1 MRGSRVPGRLGL
13 VLALGGSL
21 LGGLARA
28 AEIEAQG
35 PSECPDSAEL
45 GFRVERNVGVPL
57 AQAPAVKFVVTMQR
71 AAGAYAARLSAAAE
85 GDTQTKERALGGADC
100 NELADAVVVAMT
112 LALGEAASDET
123 AAPPPV
129 ASAPA
134 EAALPPAL
142 EARASEAA
150 PSAAVPDDPQPSEP
164 ARAGGLSPSLSL
176 GVLVD
181 AGSLPDPGL
190 GAAVGVTLS
199 WERVQLRALGTI
211 LFEQHTEVGGA
222 SPAPGAD
229 LQLFAGSLHG
239 CTTAVGAS
247 GRGFLVPV
255 CLGFEVGRIAGTGT
269 GVVSPRSGS
278 ALWAA
283 PRADAGAVWCLPDS
297 PLCLGA
303 TLTAAA
309 PITRSRFTLTE
320 IGTIYRPP
328 PVVGRL
334 SLGFGVGFD

>member
-1 MRGSRVPGRLGL
+1 MRGAPLIGRLGL
-13 VLALGGSL
+13 VLELGCLSISF
-21 LGGLARA
+21 GGVARA
-28 AEIEAQG
+28 AEIVAQG

-57 AQAPAVKFVVTMQR
+57 ARAPAVKFVVEMQR
-71 AAGAYAARLSAAAE
+71 SAGTYAARLSATGD
-85 GDTQTKERALGGADC
+85 GDTEAKERALTGADC
-100 NELADAVVVAMT
+100 GELADAVVVAIT
-112 LALGEAASDET
+112 LALGEAAAAPAP
-123 AAPPPV
+123 AAPPIETAPALPV
-129 ASAPA
+129 A
-134 EAALPPAL
+134 
-142 EARASEAA
+142 ARASEVASNVAVSDA
-150 PSAAVPDDPQPSEP
+150 PQTSEP
-164 ARAGGLSPSLSL
+164 AHADGLRPSLSL

-190 GAAVGVTLS
+190 GAAIGVALS

-222 SPAPGAD
+222 PPAPGAD

-239 CTTAVGAS
+239 CTTAIG
-247 GRGFLVPV
+247 GGERGFLVPV
-255 CLGFEVGRIAGTGT
+255 CLGFELGRISGTGT
-269 GVVSPRSGS
+269 GVVAPRSGS

-283 PRADAGAVWCLPDS
+283 PRADVGAHWCLPTS

-309 PITRSRFTLTE
+309 PLTRSRFTLTE
-320 IGTIYRPP
+320 IGTIYRPS

-334 SLGFGVGFD
+334 SLGIGVGFD